1 MSQSGSTPS
10 VDGLFGALGLPN
22 PQMVVQEM
30 QRLNGNLEA
39 MRPDIHTIAQGV
51 GSIKRWPK
59 SQ

>member
-1 MSQSGSTPS
+1 MSQGSGSPT
-10 VDGLFGALGLPN
+10 VDGFFGALGLPN

-39 MRPDIHTIAQGV
+39 MRPDIHTIAEGV